1 MAAQNKLKLERRA
14 DLRVLNNPNDARAFN
29 AAMKAS
35 NAIYGAQ
42 GHHLFDQ
49 QELIRAFQGRSKDA
63 YFRVIKKLNDLG
75 IVVNDSA
82 NQIIPAYGDQTK
94 GTVHKKIHDQVRS
107 LPKVDYSKLTEKQLV
122 KELTQQAL
130 KRKRIAASTLDSSL
144 TALVKADPTLAS
156 LPGNQ
161 LVKWIKAF
169 PDKFYKLT
177 KDAPV
182 DIPTEKKWP
191 VGAGGAGTISIK
203 NKPRLKS
210 LLSIGKGAG
219 ANAQYFANLP
229 VAEFIR
235 RSFFN
240 PQSAEAA
247 SSMIAT
253 GANKEDTAKFFKGIG
268 NDLQAQAAFATLA
281 KLLNGKGGG
290 VASGVGKNIA
300 PLLIGMQGKQ
310 MGDAILQGAVGEDLK
325 SQGEVAEAAK
335 KLRKAL
341 KINNGKSNRQNW
353 RHGTDVKFNRQDID
367 DYNLIKANGGDETD
381 SSLSEFHENYMFNK
395 LAIKKDKKKRKTT

>member
-1 MAAQNKLKLERRA
+1 MAAQRKLNLKRRA
-14 DLRVLNNPNDARAFN
+14 DLKVLNNPTDAIAFN

-63 YFRVIKKLNDLG
+63 YFRVIKKLNDIG

-94 GTVHKKIHDQVRS
+94 GTVHKKIHDQVRI
-107 LPKVDYSKLTEKQLV
+107 LPKTNYSKLTEKQLV
-122 KELTQQAL
+122 EELTQQAL

-169 PDKFYKLT
+169 PEKFHKLT

-182 DIPTEKKWP
+182 DIPTEQKWP
-191 VGAGGAGTISIK
+191 EGAGGKGTISIK

-219 ANAQYFANLP
+219 ANAQYFDLGTGA
-229 VAEFIR
+229 AMAWGAHSI
-235 RSFFN
+235 FN

-247 SSMIAT
+247 SSMLAG
-253 GANKEDTAKFFKGIG
+253 GANKKDTAKFFKGIG
-268 NDLQAQAAFATLA
+268 DDLKGQLTIAAAS
-281 KLLNGKGGG
+281 KLLTGNAGN
-290 VASGVGKNIA
+290 ALSGISSKLA
-300 PLLIGMQGKQ
+300 PLFIGTQAKSV
-310 MGDAILQGAVGEDLK
+310 GDAILRGAVGEDLK
-325 SQGEVAEAAK
+325 SQGEVAEAGK
-335 KLRKAL
+335 KYRKANGWSNGKSDRQNYRHSTSL
-341 KINNGKSNRQNW
+341 KVNREMIDDHNLNNGKN
-353 RHGTDVKFNRQDID
+353 D
-367 DYNLIKANGGDETD
+367 
-381 SSLSEFHENYMFNK
+381 SEFYENYRFNQ
-395 LAIKKDKKKRKTT
+395 LAIKKLMRDQKKA

>member
-94 GTVHKKIHDQVRS
+94 GTVHKKIHDQVRG

-169 PDKFYKLT
+169 PNKFYKLT

-219 ANAQYFANLP
+219 ANAQYFDLGTGAAAAWMGNS
-229 VAEFIR
+229 I
-235 RSFFN
+235 FN

-247 SSMIAT
+247 SSMLST
-253 GANKEDTAKFFKGIG
+253 GVNKEDTGKFFKGIG
-268 NDLQAQAAFATLA
+268 DNLQAQAAFATLS
-281 KLLNGKGGG
+281 KIMSGKG
-290 VASGVGKNIA
+290 SGLANGIGKNIA

-310 MGDAILQGAVGEDLK
+310 IGDAILQGAVGEDLK

-341 KINNGKSNRQNW
+341 KINNGKNARQNA
-353 RHGTDVKFNRQDID
+353 RHGTGVKFNRQDID
-367 DYNLIKANGGDETD
+367 DYNLTHGKND
-381 SSLSEFHENYMFNK
+381 SEFYENYMFNK
-395 LAIKKDKKKRKTT
+395 LAIKKDKKTHKTT

>member
-1 MAAQNKLKLERRA
+1 MAAQRKLNLQRRA
-14 DLRVLNNPNDARAFN
+14 DLKVLNNPTDARAFN

-63 YFRVIKKLNDLG
+63 YFRVIKKLNDIG

-94 GTVHKKIHDQVRS
+94 GTVHKKIHDQVRI
-107 LPKVDYSKLTEKQLV
+107 LPKTDYSKLTEKQLV
-122 KELTQQAL
+122 EELTQQAL

-169 PDKFYKLT
+169 PEKFHKLT

-182 DIPTEKKWP
+182 DIPTEQKWP
-191 VGAGGAGTISIK
+191 EGAGGKGTISIK

-219 ANAQYFANLP
+219 ANAQYFDLGTGAAMAWSANSLL
-229 VAEFIR
+229 
-235 RSFFN
+235 N

-247 SSMIAT
+247 SSMLAG

-268 NDLQAQAAFATLA
+268 NDLKGQLTIAAAS
-281 KLLNGKGGG
+281 KLLNGAGTG
-290 VASGVGKNIA
+290 VARGVLGKA
-300 PLLIGMQGKQ
+300 GPLLIGWQGKQ
-310 MGDAILQGAVGEDLK
+310 LGDAILRGAVGEDLK
-325 SQGEVAEAAK
+325 SQGEIAEAGK
-335 KLRKAL
+335 KYRKAIGWSN
-341 KINNGKSNRQNW
+341 KKSSRQNQ
-353 RHGTDVKFNRQDID
+353 RHSTGLKVNREMID
-367 DYNLIKANGGDETD
+367 DYNLTHGKND
-381 SSLSEFHENYMFNK
+381 SEFYENYRFNLAMNK
-395 LAIKKDKKKRKTT
+395 LMRESKKA